1 MVPWTHLRYIL
12 ATMYYMLALW
22 RFDVV
27 ISAHSPE
34 TIEETKTER
43 VREVLQGSKI
53 QLQEELTVGRNRPA
67 MPSQCHR
74 NQAGPLS
81 RCSVLVSGAEVQA
94 DRDVPHTHPHPTR

>member
-43 VREVLQGSKI
+43 VREVL
-53 QLQEELTVGRNRPA
+53 
-67 MPSQCHR
+67 
-74 NQAGPLS
+74 
-81 RCSVLVSGAEVQA
+81 
-94 DRDVPHTHPHPTR
+94 